1 MYRRYNSSPPRGRPQ
16 NGSAARQHTAP
27 APPQENKQYATEPRY
42 NGSPPQNPEPRRDKS
57 EESGLL
63 GSLINMVPPEIYN
76 RKTKKLL
83 GLFTAEDL
91 LLVSLILMTAE
102 SDNPDDTA
110 LLIALL
116 YILAA

>member
-1 MYRRYNSSPPRGRPQ
+1 
-16 NGSAARQHTAP
+16 
-27 APPQENKQYATEPRY
+27 
-42 NGSPPQNPEPRRDKS
+42 
-57 EESGLL
+57 
-63 GSLINMVPPEIYN
+63 MVPPEIYN

-102 SDNPDDTA
+102 SDNSDDTA